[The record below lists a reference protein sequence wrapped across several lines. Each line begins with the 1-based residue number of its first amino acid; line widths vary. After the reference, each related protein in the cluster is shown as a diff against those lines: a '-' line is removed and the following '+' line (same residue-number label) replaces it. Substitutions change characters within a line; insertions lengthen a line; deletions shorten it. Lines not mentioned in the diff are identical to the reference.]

1 MPAGVNVENWQS
13 QFPDD
18 ELGSF
23 IQAILLAVS
32 RAIGV
37 SYPTLSGNLE
47 HVNYASDKTGSFS
60 GKGGLE

>member
-1 MPAGVNVENWQS
+1 MNVESWQS

-23 IQAILLAVS
+23 IRAILLAVS

-37 SYPTLSGNLE
+37 SYPTLSGDIVK
-47 HVNYASDKTGSFS
+47 HVNYASIRDSVPS
-60 GKGGLE
+60 GQERGLE